1 VNTRGFDGGPSVSS
15 DGRELFFVSDR
26 PGGQGGGDLWVAPR
40 DPATGMLGPPQNL
53 GPQVNSAA
61 NEGSPSISTDG
72 RTLFFECFDQ
82 KAGPRCFKPEFG
94 SPDLWMAS
102 RAASGQPFGPAR
114 SLGGSVNTRFAE
126 SFPAISAE
134 GLTLYFASDR
144 PGGSGDVDLWEAT
157 RPTVTSTFGSVHDLG
172 AAVNSAS
179 YDSEPAISA
188 DGLVLLFAS
197 TREGGFG
204 GQDLWVATRDTTT
217 DPFGQPINLG
227 PRINT
232 GGYDGRPDLSADG
245 STLFFMS
252 SRLGGQG
259 FMDLYQVA
267 ITGRKS

>member
-1 VNTRGFDGGPSVSS
+1 VSA

-40 DPATGMLGPPQNL
+40 DPATGMPESPQNL
-53 GPQVNSAA
+53 GSQVNSPA
-61 NEGSPSISTDG
+61 NEGSPSISADG

-82 KAGPRCFKPEFG
+82 KARPRCFKPEFG

-102 RAASGQPFGPAR
+102 RAAPGQPFGPAR
-114 SLGGSVNTRFAE
+114 SLGRSVNTRSAE
-126 SFPAISAE
+126 SFPAISAD

-144 PGGSGDVDLWEAT
+144 PGGSGDVDLWVAT
-157 RPTVTSTFGSVHDLG
+157 RHSVTSTFGSVHDLG
-172 AAVNSAS
+172 RAANSAS

-197 TREGGFG
+197 TRRGGFG
-204 GQDLWVATRDTTT
+204 GQDLWVATRETTS
-217 DPFGQPINLG
+217 DPFGPPINLG

-232 GGYDGRPDLSADG
+232 GGYDGRPDLSADR

-252 SRLGGQG
+252 SRPGGQG
-259 FMDLYQVA
+259 FMDLYQVP
-267 ITGRKS
+267 ITWSKTA